1 MVISFDGACKGNGTP
16 ECMSVGAC
24 VTDDLTFSTRTET
37 LESTNQRG
45 ELNGA
50 ISALTKASITDELVY
65 IVTDS
70 EFIFNS
76 INKEWCLS
84 WPIKNWLTSMGDPIK
99 NQDQW
104 SQIVDI
110 LQSIDIDRITMIYI
124 KGHVLPYTKLQAAKD
139 LSIAIKSDAGW
150 DIDYT
155 LKPNI
160 EALYNAIETKF
171 DEYYKNNAHKVIK
184 CYDTTVR
191 INGYDLDAKLFKK
204 CVCLNMITDLIAGL
218 KLDKVVNSSK

>member
-1 MVISFDGACKGNGTP
+1 MFISFDGACKGNGTP

-24 VTDDLTFSTRTET
+24 VTDALNFEVRVET

-50 ISALTKASITDELVY
+50 IEALKKASIASEDVF

-84 WPIKNWLTSMGDPIK
+84 WPKKGWLTSMGDPIK

-104 SQIVDI
+104 NQIVDT
-110 LQSIDIDRITMIYI
+110 LELMNMDYITMIYV
-124 KGHVLPYTKLQAAKD
+124 KGHVLPYTKLQAQKD
-139 LSIAIKSDAGW
+139 MGIITKVGTEWVEDHTIIPDIAALHAAVSNKFDTLNDGNCASIAKA
-150 DIDYT
+150 
-155 LKPNI
+155 K
-160 EALYNAIETKF
+160 ETMQ
-171 DEYYKNNAHKVIK
+171 
-184 CYDTTVR
+184 R
-191 INGYDLDAKLFKK
+191 INGYSIPDEMFKK
-204 CVCLNMITDLIAGL
+204 CVCLNIVTDLIAGL
-218 KLDKVVNSSK
+218 ALDKVVAPSK